1 MRCSDRPDVVNRPK
15 ILNPHLPGH
24 LWFDPTA
31 FTDNAVGTQGNT
43 PRGFLTG
50 PGLWTTDFTVRKDF
64 RVTEGSRFQT
74 EIDFFNLFNHTN
86 FGQPGNDFGTGST
99 FGKIQ
104 GIRFGTNSRLIQLG
118 AKFVF

>member
-1 MRCSDRPDVVNRPK
+1 
-15 ILNPHLPGH
+15 
-24 LWFDPTA
+24 
-31 FTDNAVGTQGNT
+31 VGTQGNT

-50 PGLWTTDFTVRKDF
+50 PGLWNTDFTVRKDF
-64 RVTEGSRFQT
+64 RVTEGSHLQT

-99 FGKIQ
+99 FGQIQ